1 MKVKLVLLLAVL
13 GLAVAAPSMGA
24 DLLFSPE
31 SVTLTLPSGQSGSTQ
46 VNATVRNPPPPNITV
61 SFQLRV
67 VGGSLPSAWLKAQPT
82 SITSSSSSL
91 LLPFSV
97 AVPAATAS
105 RTYTAYVQPMTSGGG
120 YPISQSAKPLVL
132 RVVVDSGCS
141 AAPTIAITSVD
152 PAEFKAPNGRLE
164 DVAVAGTVS
173 VPAGCTLSQAW
184 FDLVDEYG
192 EYNRSEDIVVAA
204 NGAFSLSAQIV
215 VSRNGDDKDGRTYQ
229 FKVRA
234 RDEAGTGE
242 SAPATVVVRHDQ
254 RGGK

>member
-13 GLAVAAPSMGA
+13 GLAVATPSTGA

-31 SVTLTLPSGQSGSTQ
+31 NVTLTLPSGQSGSTQ
-46 VNATVRNPPPPNITV
+46 VNATVNNPPPPRTAIT
-61 SFQLRV
+61 FQLRV
-67 VGGSLPSAWLKAQPT
+67 VGGSLPSSWLKAQPLTITNT
-82 SITSSSSSL
+82 STSL

-97 AVPAATAS
+97 AVPANTAS
-105 RTYTAYVQPMTSGGG
+105 RTYMAYVQPVTSGGG
-120 YPISQSAKPLVL
+120 YPIAPSAKPLSL
-132 RVVVDSGCS
+132 RVVVSSGCN
-141 AAPTIAITSVD
+141 AAPTVAITSVE

-192 EYNRSEDIVVAA
+192 VYNRSEDFTVAA
-204 NGAFSLSAQIV
+204 DGTFSVSAQV
-215 VSRNGDDKDGRTYQ
+215 EVSRNGDDKDGRTYRIT
-229 FKVRA
+229 VRA

-242 SAPATVVVRHDQ
+242 SAPGTVAVRHDQ